1 MQLERESFVIRF
13 LKRIYNPPIQPRR
26 TIIYDVAKKL
36 STNPLVN
43 AHADFAVNLLQKSI
57 GLEGSCSSCCISPL
71 AISWALTLCL
81 QECPKLND
89 AKTEIL
95 KAVAGGHSLQDQL
108 DYLCGVAE
116 SLAGLAAS
124 STLHLDRYLC
134 VDQDLPLADSYTQSI
149 QGFGSNLV
157 QRVKYSNPE
166 EANEKICTLLNDDPN
181 LASSSKDE
189 ISNSIAKALG
199 DPSALLLL
207 AGISFPS
214 IRWTERFDKTA
225 TKMRNFCTIKGQ
237 KVQVKMM
244 YKFSGETHYSEN
256 DQVQRIFLPIA
267 TDSQSRKVTRRKLT
281 MALFLPRQKNG
292 LKKLLPKMNGKMLLE
307 WISERDLKCDV
318 HVYVPMFKI
327 SNISRLKQ
335 PLQRIGASTAFDTRG
350 TLDGI
355 FEGKNAYLGDVIAR
369 GHIELTEQ
377 GNRSPGLTTSELTE
391 SQQDDRILPRPT
403 ADRTFKANHSFIY
416 VILTGKGDI
425 LCVGAV
431 TE

>member
-1 MQLERESFVIRF
+1 MQLEKESFVIRF
-13 LKRIYNPPIQPRR
+13 LKRIYNPPIQPTR

-57 GLEGSCSSCCISPL
+57 EQSSSSCCISPL
-71 AISWALTLCL
+71 AVSWALTLCL
-81 QECPKLND
+81 RLHTECPNLNS
-89 AKTEIL
+89 ARQEIL
-95 KAVAGGHSLQDQL
+95 KVIAGDHSLQDQL
-108 DYLCGVAE
+108 DYLRGVAE
-116 SLAGLAAS
+116 SMAGLAAS
-124 STLHLDRYLC
+124 STLQLDRYLC

-149 QGFGSNLV
+149 QGFGSNLL
-157 QRVKYSNPE
+157 QRIKYSDPE
-166 EANEKICTLLNDDPN
+166 EANEPKPWAKDPRYFFWPEF
-181 LASSSKDE
+181 LSRAFGGRKD
-189 ISNSIAKALG
+189 STKL
-199 DPSALLLL
+199 P
-207 AGISFPS
+207 P
-214 IRWTERFDKTA
+214 
-225 TKMRNFCTIKGQ
+225 KMRTFCTIKGQ

-267 TDSQSRKVTRRKLT
+267 TDSHSRKVTRRKLT

-292 LKKLLPKMNGKMLLE
+292 LKKLLPKITGKVLIE
-307 WISERDLKCDV
+307 WISERNLKCNV

-327 SNISRLKQ
+327 SHVSRLKQ
-335 PLQRIGASTAFDTRG
+335 PLQRMGASNAFDTPG